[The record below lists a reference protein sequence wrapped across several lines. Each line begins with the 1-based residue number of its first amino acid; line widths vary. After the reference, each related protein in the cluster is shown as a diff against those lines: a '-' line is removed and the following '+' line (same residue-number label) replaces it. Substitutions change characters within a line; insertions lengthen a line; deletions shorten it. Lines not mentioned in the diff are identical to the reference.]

1 MKYKREI
8 PNITSNY
15 LYELLTHRGISDV
28 DSYLNPSQELEEDM
42 SLLVN
47 IEKGYNLYKKT
58 LELDHPI
65 IKIVVDSDQ
74 DGYTSAAIIYLYTK
88 ELCPEAEISYCIHN
102 GKQHGLEDMSLLLN
116 EKIDLLIVP
125 DASSNDYALH
135 KQFAE
140 AKIPILI
147 LDHHEAEKLSEDAI
161 VINNQFGSYPNRY
174 LSGAGVVYKF
184 CKYCDKK
191 LGRNL
196 ASEFLDLAAVGI
208 IGDVMKV
215 TPLENRYIISQGLKQ
230 IKNPFL
236 AALVE
241 KQAFSIKDTT
251 RLTPT
256 HIAFYIT
263 PLINALIR
271 VGKEEE
277 KMQMFEAFING
288 DKIVASTKRGAK
300 GEDETIAEQVARNC
314 VNARSRQNRL
324 KDKAIEQ
331 LQMQVSKT
339 GLDENKVII
348 CQIQEGEEIDT
359 TLTGLIAMNLCSFY
373 SKPVIVGRFDSEGN
387 LKGSAR
393 GDNKNEIGNK
403 LKDFFTESGYFEY
416 AEGHQAAHG
425 ICIKKE
431 NIETFTTYANNKLA
445 NFDFSEGTYIVDFIR
460 ESNDLSIA
468 DLILELAY
476 AAGLWGQDNSEPLI
490 LVKDIIMPASELTL
504 LKCKVDNIQ
513 FDHNEV
519 EYIMFGVEKLV
530 NELALMGVEFNE
542 KYKQSAR
549 SESWRSTSEKEIKL
563 TLVGVAAINAWMG
576 RESPQFTIK
585 DYILENP
592 LFDF

>member
-28 DSYLNPSQELEEDM
+28 DNYLNPSQDLEEDP

-47 IEKGYNLYKKT
+47 IQKGYTLYKET
-58 LELDHPI
+58 LDLEQPI
-65 IKIVVDSDQ
+65 IKIIVDSDQ
-74 DGYTSAAIIYLYTK
+74 DGYTSAAIMYLYTK
-88 ELCPEAEISYCIHN
+88 AICPRADISYCIHQ
-102 GKQHGLEDMSLLLN
+102 GKQHGLEDMAFLLN

-125 DASSNDYALH
+125 DASSNDYAFH
-135 KQFAE
+135 KQFAD
-140 AKIPILI
+140 ARIPILV

-184 CKYCDKK
+184 CKYCDKQ
-191 LGRNL
+191 LGVDFATN
-196 ASEFLDLAAVGI
+196 FLDLAAVGI
-208 IGDVMKV
+208 IGDVMKI
-215 TPLENRYIISQGLKQ
+215 TTLENRYIISQGLKQ
-230 IKNPFL
+230 INNPFL

-241 KQAFSIKDTT
+241 KQAFSIKDTAN
-251 RLTPT
+251 LTPT

-263 PLINALIR
+263 PLVNALIR

-277 KMQMFEAFING
+277 KIQMFEAFING
-288 DKIVASTKRGAK
+288 NEIVASTKRGAR
-300 GEDETIAEQVARNC
+300 GESETIAEQAARNC
-314 VNARSRQNRL
+314 VNARARQNRL

-331 LQMQVSKT
+331 LQMQVAKE
-339 GLDENKVII
+339 GLDENKIII
-348 CQIQEGEEIDT
+348 CQVQEGEEIDT

-373 SKPVIVGRFDSEGN
+373 SKPVIVGRFDNEGN

-393 GDNKNEIGNK
+393 GDNKNEIGNN

-431 NIETFTTYANNKLA
+431 NIETFTTYANTKLA
-445 NFDFSEGTYIVDFIR
+445 DFDFSEGTYLVDFIR
-460 ESNDLSIA
+460 ESSDTSIA
-468 DLILELAY
+468 DLILELAH
-476 AAGLWGQDNSEPLI
+476 AAELWGQDNSEPFILI
-490 LVKDIIMPASELTL
+490 KDIVMPASGLTL

-513 FDHNEV
+513 FDLHGV
-519 EYIMFGVEKLV
+519 EFIMFGVEKLV
-530 NELALMGVEFNE
+530 DELSKMNIEFNE
-542 KYKQSAR
+542 KYKQSAK
-549 SESWRSTSEKEIKL
+549 SESWRPTSQKEIKL

-576 RESPQFTIK
+576 RETPQFTIK